1 MFLRSVIP
9 LLCLDYTIEYRLDFL
24 RATLQY
30 MELDSFVSLVLQ
42 YFIVIL
48 SDAIEYCE
56 EFKFLLT
63 IIYVHVLYVRLHTSK
78 YCTYCMYSFL

>member
-1 MFLRSVIP
+1 MFLRSVIH
-9 LLCLDYTIEYRLDFL
+9 LLCLDYTIEYRLGFL

-30 MELDSFVSLVLQ
+30 MELDSLVSLVLR

-63 IIYVHVLYVRLHTSK
+63 IIYVQYLLVCNRTYST
-78 YCTYCMYSFL
+78 CT